1 MTRACAPP
9 NRTRQRG
16 FTIVE
21 LSIAIAVAGV
31 LAVVIF
37 EATFDYYAD
46 VSRSQTSTDMAL
58 VSQNILN
65 QMTGDVRLADA
76 ISNTNSIPDPNAP
89 SGGWQTSNPSN
100 VIIIESPALDSSH
113 NIIYDPDTGFP
124 YRNEFIYF
132 VNGGTMYKRV
142 LANPS
147 APGNTAVTT
156 CPADKSSPSCPPDIL
171 FSDHVSNLSFTFY
184 DSSDNTTADATQ
196 ARSVLLEVDLGQD
209 VYGRNV
215 ALNNQ
220 ARITLRNQ

>member
-1 MTRACAPP
+1 MSR
-9 NRTRQRG
+9 RQAG

-21 LSIAIAVAGV
+21 LSIAVAVAGV

-46 VSRSQTSTDMAL
+46 VSRAQTSTDMAL

-65 QMTGDVRLADA
+65 QMTGDIRLADA
-76 ISNTNSIPDPNAP
+76 ISNTNAIADPNAP
-89 SGGWQTSNPSN
+89 SPPGYWQTSNPSN

-124 YRNEFIYF
+124 YRNEYIYF
-132 VNGGTMYKRV
+132 VSGGSMYKRV
-142 LANPS
+142 LANTS

-156 CPADKSSPSCPPDIL
+156 CPADKSSASCPPDIL
-171 FSDHVSNLSFTFY
+171 FSDRVSNLNFTFY

-209 VYGRNV
+209 VYGKNV